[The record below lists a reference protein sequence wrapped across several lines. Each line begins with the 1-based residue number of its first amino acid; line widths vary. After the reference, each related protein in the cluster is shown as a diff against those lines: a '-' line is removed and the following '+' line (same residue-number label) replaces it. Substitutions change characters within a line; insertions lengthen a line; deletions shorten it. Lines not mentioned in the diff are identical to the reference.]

1 MSMIDQLNNVKTKDF
16 AKHCYETSSV
26 EKLRA
31 AAEGKPDHAEMEHW
45 GLSEGQWEEAIATA
59 LADHEANNSK

>member
-16 AKHCYETSSV
+16 AKHCYESSSI

-31 AAEGKPDHAEMEHW
+31 AAEGKADQAEMEHW
-45 GLSEGQWEEAIATA
+45 DLSEGQWEEAIATA
-59 LADHEANNSK
+59 LADHEAKDSK

>member
-1 MSMIDQLNNVKTKDF
+1 MSIINQLKDGKTKDF

-31 AAEGKPDHAEMEHW
+31 AAEGKADQAEMEHW
-45 GLSEGQWEEAIATA
+45 ELSEGQWEEAIATA
-59 LADHEANNSK
+59 LADHEAKDSK